1 MYEIIV
7 LLLLV
12 IGIVLVTAKWKINP
26 FLALI
31 GAAFIA
37 AFAYGVPM
45 AEVTTAI
52 GEGFGGTIGNIGLV
66 ILVGTMLGGILE
78 RSGAAISMADFL
90 VRVLGPKFPNLTMSL
105 VGWLVSIPV
114 FCDSGYVIL
123 NSLRKAISKRTGVS
137 PIGTAIALMTG
148 LYATHTLVPPTPGP
162 LAAAENIGI
171 SHNLGF
177 LIAVGVPVSLVAAFA
192 GLLYAQR
199 FTHSDLELL
208 PPTTDDDRDNKTYE
222 ELRASYGKLP
232 SAGASFLPIVVPL
245 LLICGSSIA
254 NLPSHPFGEGTAT
267 DLIAFFGTPLVALFI
282 GLAVAVALLRGKGK
296 LEQFNSEITSA
307 IEIAGP
313 IIFITGAG
321 AAFGGI
327 LGASALTDILADSLS
342 SLGIGLLV
350 PFLISAALKTAQG
363 SSTVA
368 LVTTSAIL
376 APLLDSMGLGSDIGM
391 VLTVLAIGAGAM
403 VVSHANDSFFWVVSR
418 LSRLPVGVAYRTL
431 TVASGIEGV
440 AAFLTVWVIG
450 LVVL

>member
-12 IGIVLVTAKWKINP
+12 VGIVLLTAKWNINP

-31 GAAFIA
+31 AAAFIA

-123 NSLRKAISKRTGVS
+123 NSLRKAITLRTGVS
-137 PIGTAIALMTG
+137 SIGTAVALMTG

-162 LAAAENIGI
+162 LAAAENVGI

-177 LIAVGVPVSLVAAFA
+177 LIAVGLPVSLVAAFA
-192 GLLYAQR
+192 GLVYAQR
-199 FTHSDLELL
+199 FTHSTMELL
-208 PPTTDDDRDNKTYE
+208 PPTGEDDLDNKTYE
-222 ELRASYGKLP
+222 ELRESYGKLP
-232 SAGASFLPIVVPL
+232 SAGASFLPIIVPL
-245 LLICGSSIA
+245 ILICIASIA
-254 NLPSHPFGEGTAT
+254 NLPSAPFGAGTVT
-267 DLIAFFGTPLVALFI
+267 DIIVFLGTPLVALFI
-282 GLAVAVALLRGKGK
+282 GLAVAVCLLRGKGK
-296 LEQFNSEITSA
+296 LEQFNTEITSA

-342 SLGIGLLV
+342 SLGLGLLV

-376 APLLDSMGLGSDIGM
+376 APLLGSMGLDSEIGM
-391 VLTVLAIGAGAM
+391 VLTVLAIGAGSM

-440 AAFLTVWVIG
+440 AAFITVWIIG
-450 LVVL
+450 AIVL

>member
-123 NSLRKAISKRTGVS
+123 NSLRKAITKRTGVS

-148 LYATHTLVPPTPGP
+148 LYATHTRPARSGREYRD
-162 LAAAENIGI
+162 LA
-171 SHNLGF
+171 
-177 LIAVGVPVSLVAAFA
+177 
-192 GLLYAQR
+192 
-199 FTHSDLELL
+199 
-208 PPTTDDDRDNKTYE
+208 
-222 ELRASYGKLP
+222 
-232 SAGASFLPIVVPL
+232 
-245 LLICGSSIA
+245 
-254 NLPSHPFGEGTAT
+254 
-267 DLIAFFGTPLVALFI
+267 
-282 GLAVAVALLRGKGK
+282 
-296 LEQFNSEITSA
+296 
-307 IEIAGP
+307 
-313 IIFITGAG
+313 
-321 AAFGGI
+321 
-327 LGASALTDILADSLS
+327 
-342 SLGIGLLV
+342 
-350 PFLISAALKTAQG
+350 
-363 SSTVA
+363 
-368 LVTTSAIL
+368 
-376 APLLDSMGLGSDIGM
+376 
-391 VLTVLAIGAGAM
+391 
-403 VVSHANDSFFWVVSR
+403 
-418 LSRLPVGVAYRTL
+418 
-431 TVASGIEGV
+431 
-440 AAFLTVWVIG
+440 
-450 LVVL
+450 

>member
-1 MYEIIV
+1 M
-7 LLLLV
+7 
-12 IGIVLVTAKWKINP
+12 
-26 FLALI
+26 
-31 GAAFIA
+31 
-37 AFAYGVPM
+37 
-45 AEVTTAI
+45 
-52 GEGFGGTIGNIGLV
+52 GL
-66 ILVGTMLGGILE
+66 
-78 RSGAAISMADFL
+78 
-90 VRVLGPKFPNLTMSL
+90 
-105 VGWLVSIPV
+105 
-114 FCDSGYVIL
+114 
-123 NSLRKAISKRTGVS
+123 
-137 PIGTAIALMTG
+137 
-148 LYATHTLVPPTPGP
+148 
-162 LAAAENIGI
+162 
-171 SHNLGF
+171 
-177 LIAVGVPVSLVAAFA
+177 PVSLVAAFA

-208 PPTTDDDRDNKTYE
+208 RSTTDDDLDNKTYE

-245 LLICGSSIA
+245 LLICVSSIA

-342 SLGIGLLV
+342 SLGLGLLV

-440 AAFLTVWVIG
+440 AAFVTIWIIG